1 MAEEPVPDAAPDD
14 PILVAPGLRGWWGPD
29 PDDGYLLSPGA
40 APDAPRVR
48 DTCLACLALS
58 APYDRARV
66 TDDPWEY
73 SGLPSRRSV
82 SGIEYLYSPTN
93 RLGEIDVIQHRPG
106 ARSPVVTPVPTTN
119 GTVRRESVCE

>member
-1 MAEEPVPDAAPDD
+1 MLVSAGIVIAR
-14 PILVAPGLRGWWGPD
+14 ILNSLEISPSDVRRSPS
-29 PDDGYLLSPGA
+29 SPGA

>member
-1 MAEEPVPDAAPDD
+1 
-14 PILVAPGLRGWWGPD
+14 
-29 PDDGYLLSPGA
+29 
-40 APDAPRVR
+40 
-48 DTCLACLALS
+48 
-58 APYDRARV
+58 V